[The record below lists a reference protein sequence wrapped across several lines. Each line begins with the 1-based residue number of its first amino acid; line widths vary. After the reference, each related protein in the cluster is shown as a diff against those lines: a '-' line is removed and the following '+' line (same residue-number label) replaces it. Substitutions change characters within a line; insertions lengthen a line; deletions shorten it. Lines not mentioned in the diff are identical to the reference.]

1 MNNIHIDQNKPEN
14 IKLVCA
20 FRESYYKAKKLLLV
34 QIYLTVIL
42 TVCFSIAKL
51 VFTLLDIDVA
61 AFAITYSLFVLVID
75 FLVLQ
80 KMISRK
86 RTDGAKIQ
94 EQFDSNLFRLSW
106 NKIVTGKQVET
117 EEIDLLNEAYLKRN
131 NSDTSKCS
139 DWYPPEYNVLD
150 MNKAVLS
157 CQKTSL
163 VYDIKLRKKF
173 KTLITYNAIALSL
186 FVIVLCLFK
195 DLSLRS
201 FLIYA
206 ILPLLPVVA
215 LAAKLHA
222 EHEKSI
228 KASSELKTVI
238 DDIQAKNQEITAE
251 DLRNVQTRIYHNR
264 KDSALIPERF
274 YNRLRN
280 LLESQMHTHAASETE
295 KTV

>member
-20 FRESYYKAKKLLLV
+20 FRESYYKAKKLLLI

-61 AFAITYSLFVLVID
+61 AFAITYSLFVLIID

-80 KMISRK
+80 KMISSK

-94 EQFDSNLFRLSW
+94 EQFDSNLFRIPW
-106 NKIVTGKQVET
+106 NKIATGKQVES

-139 DWYPPEYNVLD
+139 DWYPPEYNVLE

-186 FVIVLCLFK
+186 FVIVLCLFE
-195 DLSLRS
+195 DVSLRS

-280 LLESQMHTHAASETE
+280 LLESQMHTHAASET
-295 KTV
+295 KKAV